1 MTANLSTT
9 GKYLDALP
17 VWARELS
24 EKYYSR
30 SYSLFVLYGNV
41 RDLVSLRGQ
50 DSTMFVALDEFLF
63 SALFGQRDL
72 ILHYDRG
79 GLSFGNPASQ
89 ADFRRALEGY
99 DSFHGT
105 TYAQSGVPRTPD
117 AVLNLLDNYLRLR
130 IADGKKIGLV
140 IDFAETIAPAGDV
153 SSMAAE
159 DSNLLVILKRWAR
172 NAAFL
177 NADVT
182 ICLVSENQIE
192 LNQGIVQN
200 PGVSSIAIPLP
211 DYAERLDFIRGQ
223 LKDKALPAGSEV
235 SNETLATLGA
245 GLKRMQLQSLI
256 SHAVQ
261 NQQPLTLKFL
271 SERKRDLIESE
282 SGGLLEFVQSRF
294 DLSFVAGNDQAKR
307 KLQDAAAAIRAG
319 NTDVL
324 PMGYVICGPV
334 GTGKTFITTCF
345 AGEVGIP
352 AVTLKNFRSMWQGVT
367 EGNLER
373 VLGLLKAMSPIAV
386 IVDEADAQLGARSSS
401 GDSGVGNRVF
411 AQIAQFMGNTE
422 YRGKVIWFLLTC
434 RPDLL
439 PVDLKRQGRAEE
451 HIALFYPDTPEER
464 LALLRAVQRKVGMK
478 PFPPD
483 VEKFFMERALS
494 LSGADIEAVL
504 VRSHMRS
511 SLQKKTAVDADDLK
525 AALDDFIP
533 PYYPTEIDLQN
544 MVAVLECTSKSLL
557 PKQYRDLDRSEVI
570 RRTNELMAL
579 ARQSSGGGAGG
590 RSLARRFSPNRY
602 CPNYLFLNHDP
613 IHPERP
619 SCGREWRDRLGLD
632 ERRVVPPEGLRIALL
647 TAAIEMQQI
656 SPVARAVIRKPL
668 IGIGDATLVKQG
680 QPETGS
686 LAFVGHDRG
695 NQRLI
700 DGRLILPADLKC
712 GRIHIPLHRVSE
724 KMSQQKKSQL
734 SGDRIVDVDFQS
746 VEVAGE
752 RIRNISRDHANPVN
766 LLQVLLHSRCVVCK
780 RNRHDG

>member
-1 MTANLSTT
+1 MADSPTKT

-17 VWARELS
+17 AWARELS

-30 SYSLFVLYGNV
+30 SFAVFVLYGNV
-41 RDLVSLRGQ
+41 RDLVPLRMQEGATSFVSLE
-50 DSTMFVALDEFLF
+50 DFL
-63 SALFGQRDL
+63 SRALFGQRDL

-79 GLSFGNPASQ
+79 GLSFGNSATQ

-105 TYAQSGVPRTPD
+105 NFSQGGLPRNPD

-153 SSMAAE
+153 SSMSAE
-159 DSNLLVILKRWAR
+159 DRNSLVIFKRWAR

-177 NADVT
+177 DADVT
-182 ICLVSENQIE
+182 ICLISENQIE
-192 LNQGIVQN
+192 LNQGIVQH
-200 PGVSSIAIPLP
+200 PGVASIAIPLP
-211 DYAERLDFIRGQ
+211 DDAERLEFIRAQ
-223 LKDKALPAGSEV
+223 LKSRELPAASEV
-235 SNETLATLGA
+235 NDESLAKLGA
-245 GLKRMQLQSLI
+245 GLKRVQLQGLI
-256 SHAVQ
+256 SHAVE
-261 NQQPLTLKFL
+261 NRQPLTLKFL
-271 SERKRDLIESE
+271 SQKKKDLIEAE

-319 NTDVL
+319 NTEVL

-373 VLGLLKAMSPIAV
+373 VLSLLKAMSPIAV
-386 IVDEADAQLGARSSS
+386 IVDEADAQLGDRSNS

-422 YRGKVIWFLLTC
+422 YRGRVIWFLLTC

-464 LALLRAVQRKVGMK
+464 LALLRAMQRKIGMK
-478 PFPPD
+478 TFPED
-483 VEKFFMERALS
+483 IEKSFLNRAGG

-511 SLQKKTAVDADDLK
+511 SLQNKSAVDAQDLE
-525 AALDDFIP
+525 AALEDFIP

-544 MVAVLECTSKSLL
+544 LVAVLECTSKSLL
-557 PKQYRDLDRSEVI
+557 PKQYRDLERAELI
-570 RRTNELMAL
+570 RRTNELL
-579 ARQSSGGGAGG
+579 AAS
-590 RSLARRFSPNRY
+590 RR
-602 CPNYLFLNHDP
+602 
-613 IHPERP
+613 
-619 SCGREWRDRLGLD
+619 
-632 ERRVVPPEGLRIALL
+632 
-647 TAAIEMQQI
+647 M
-656 SPVARAVIRKPL
+656 
-668 IGIGDATLVKQG
+668 
-680 QPETGS
+680 
-686 LAFVGHDRG
+686 
-695 NQRLI
+695 
-700 DGRLILPADLKC
+700 
-712 GRIHIPLHRVSE
+712 SE
-724 KMSQQKKSQL
+724 
-734 SGDRIVDVDFQS
+734 
-746 VEVAGE
+746 
-752 RIRNISRDHANPVN
+752 N
-766 LLQVLLHSRCVVCK
+766 
-780 RNRHDG
+780 

>member
-1 MTANLSTT
+1 MPDGPTKT

-17 VWARELS
+17 AWARELS

-30 SYSLFVLYGNV
+30 SFAVFVLYGNV
-41 RDLVSLRGQ
+41 RDLVPLRTPEGATSFVSLE
-50 DSTMFVALDEFLF
+50 DFL
-63 SALFGQRDL
+63 SRALFGQRDL

-79 GLSFGNPASQ
+79 GLSFGNSTTQ

-105 TYAQSGVPRTPD
+105 NYSQGGLPRNPD

-153 SSMAAE
+153 SSMSAE
-159 DSNLLVILKRWAR
+159 DRNSLVILKRWAR

-177 NADVT
+177 DADVT
-182 ICLVSENQIE
+182 ICLISENQIE

-200 PGVSSIAIPLP
+200 PGVASIAIPLP
-211 DYAERLDFIRGQ
+211 DDAERLEFIRAQ
-223 LKDKALPAGSEV
+223 LKSRELPSGSEV
-235 SNETLATLGA
+235 NDESLAKLGA
-245 GLKRMQLQSLI
+245 GLKRVQLQGLI
-256 SHAVQ
+256 SHAVE
-261 NQQPLTLKFL
+261 NKQPLTLKFL
-271 SERKRDLIESE
+271 SQKKKDLIEAE

-307 KLQDAAAAIRAG
+307 KLQDAATAIRAG
-319 NTDVL
+319 NTEVL

-373 VLGLLKAMSPIAV
+373 VLTLLKAMSPIAV
-386 IVDEADAQLGARSSS
+386 IVDEADAQLGDRSNS

-451 HIALFYPDTPEER
+451 HIALFYPETPEER
-464 LALLRAVQRKVGMK
+464 LALLRAMQRKIGMK
-478 PFPPD
+478 AFPED
-483 VEKFFMERALS
+483 IEKFFLNRAGG

-511 SLQKKTAVDADDLK
+511 SLQNKAVVDAQDLE
-525 AALDDFIP
+525 AALEDFIP

-557 PKQYRDLDRSEVI
+557 PKQYRDLERAELI
-570 RRTNELMAL
+570 RRTNELL
-579 ARQSSGGGAGG
+579 AAS
-590 RSLARRFSPNRY
+590 RR
-602 CPNYLFLNHDP
+602 
-613 IHPERP
+613 
-619 SCGREWRDRLGLD
+619 
-632 ERRVVPPEGLRIALL
+632 
-647 TAAIEMQQI
+647 
-656 SPVARAVIRKPL
+656 
-668 IGIGDATLVKQG
+668 
-680 QPETGS
+680 
-686 LAFVGHDRG
+686 
-695 NQRLI
+695 
-700 DGRLILPADLKC
+700 
-712 GRIHIPLHRVSE
+712 
-724 KMSQQKKSQL
+724 MS
-734 SGDRIVDVDFQS
+734 D
-746 VEVAGE
+746 
-752 RIRNISRDHANPVN
+752 N
-766 LLQVLLHSRCVVCK
+766 
-780 RNRHDG
+780 

>member
-1 MTANLSTT
+1 MPSNPTPV

-17 VWARELS
+17 AWARELS

-30 SYSLFVLYGNV
+30 SFAMFVVYGNV
-41 RDLVSLRGQ
+41 RDLVPLRRQETTEFVSLE
-50 DSTMFVALDEFLF
+50 EFI
-63 SALFGQRDL
+63 SGALFGQRDL

-79 GLSFGNPASQ
+79 GLSFGSSDSQ

-105 TYAQSGVPRTPD
+105 SYSQGGLPRNPD

-153 SSMAAE
+153 SSMSADDRNA
-159 DSNLLVILKRWAR
+159 LVILKRWAR
-172 NAAFL
+172 NTAFL

-182 ICLVSENQIE
+182 ICLVAENQIE

-200 PGVSSIAIPLP
+200 PGVSSIGIPLP
-211 DYAERLDFIRGQ
+211 DYAERLEFIRAQ
-223 LKDKALPAGSEV
+223 IKLHELPPGSEV
-235 SNETLATLGA
+235 NDESLATLGA
-245 GLKRMQLQSLI
+245 GLKRVQLQSLI

-261 NQQPLTLKFL
+261 NHQPLTLKFL
-271 SERKRDLIESE
+271 SERKKDLIEAE

-345 AGEVGIP
+345 AGQVGIP

-373 VLGLLKAMSPIAV
+373 VLTLLKAMSPIAV
-386 IVDEADAQLGARSSS
+386 IVDEADAQLGDRSSS

-422 YRGKVIWFLLTC
+422 LRGKVIWFLLTC

-451 HIALFYPDTPEER
+451 HIALFYPETPEER
-464 LALLRAVQRKVGMK
+464 LALLRAMQRKIGMK
-478 PFPPD
+478 PFPAEI
-483 VEKFFMERALS
+483 EKFFLDRAGS

-511 SLQKKTAVDADDLK
+511 SLLNKPVIDAEDLK
-525 AALDDFIP
+525 AAIDDFIP

-544 MVAVLECTSKSLL
+544 LVAVLECTSKCLL
-557 PKQYRDLDRSEVI
+557 PKQYRDLERSELI
-570 RRTNELMAL
+570 RQTNELL
-579 ARQSSGGGAGG
+579 ASS
-590 RSLARRFSPNRY
+590 RR
-602 CPNYLFLNHDP
+602 
-613 IHPERP
+613 
-619 SCGREWRDRLGLD
+619 
-632 ERRVVPPEGLRIALL
+632 
-647 TAAIEMQQI
+647 I
-656 SPVARAVIRKPL
+656 S
-668 IGIGDATLVKQG
+668 
-680 QPETGS
+680 GS
-686 LAFVGHDRG
+686 
-695 NQRLI
+695 
-700 DGRLILPADLKC
+700 
-712 GRIHIPLHRVSE
+712 
-724 KMSQQKKSQL
+724 
-734 SGDRIVDVDFQS
+734 
-746 VEVAGE
+746 
-752 RIRNISRDHANPVN
+752 
-766 LLQVLLHSRCVVCK
+766 
-780 RNRHDG
+780 

>member
-1 MTANLSTT
+1 MPDSPTKT

-17 VWARELS
+17 EWARELS

-30 SYSLFVLYGNV
+30 SYAVFVLYGNV
-41 RDLVSLRGQ
+41 RDLVPLHTQEGPTSFLALEDFLSRG
-50 DSTMFVALDEFLF
+50 
-63 SALFGQRDL
+63 LFGQRDL

-79 GLSFGNPASQ
+79 GLSFGNPATQ

-105 TYAQSGVPRTPD
+105 NFAQGGLPRNPD

-153 SSMAAE
+153 SSMSAE
-159 DSNLLVILKRWAR
+159 DRNSLVILKRWAR

-177 NADVT
+177 AADVT
-182 ICLVSENQIE
+182 VCLISENQIE
-192 LNQGIVQN
+192 LNQGIVQH
-200 PGVSSIAIPLP
+200 PGVASIAIPLP
-211 DYAERLDFIRGQ
+211 DYAERLDFIRAQ
-223 LKDKALPAGSEV
+223 LKSRELPPGSEV
-235 SNETLATLGA
+235 NDESLAKLGA
-245 GLKRMQLQSLI
+245 GLKRVQLQGLI
-256 SHAVQ
+256 SHAVE
-261 NQQPLTLKFL
+261 NKQPLTLKFL
-271 SERKRDLIESE
+271 SQKKKDLIEAE

-307 KLQDAAAAIRAG
+307 KLQDAASAIRAG
-319 NTDVL
+319 NTEVL

-373 VLGLLKAMSPIAV
+373 VLNLLKAMSPIAV
-386 IVDEADAQLGARSSS
+386 IVDEADAQLGDRSNS

-464 LALLRAVQRKVGMK
+464 LALLRAMLRKVGMK
-478 PFPPD
+478 AFPAEI
-483 VEKFFMERALS
+483 EKFFLDRAGS

-511 SLQKKTAVDADDLK
+511 SLQNKSAVDAQDLE

-544 MVAVLECTSKSLL
+544 LVAVLECTSKSLL
-557 PKQYRDLDRSEVI
+557 PKQYRDLERSELI
-570 RRTNELMAL
+570 RRTNELL
-579 ARQSSGGGAGG
+579 AAS
-590 RSLARRFSPNRY
+590 
-602 CPNYLFLNHDP
+602 
-613 IHPERP
+613 
-619 SCGREWRDRLGLD
+619 RE
-632 ERRVVPPEGLRIALL
+632 
-647 TAAIEMQQI
+647 
-656 SPVARAVIRKPL
+656 S
-668 IGIGDATLVKQG
+668 
-680 QPETGS
+680 
-686 LAFVGHDRG
+686 
-695 NQRLI
+695 
-700 DGRLILPADLKC
+700 
-712 GRIHIPLHRVSE
+712 
-724 KMSQQKKSQL
+724 
-734 SGDRIVDVDFQS
+734 
-746 VEVAGE
+746 
-752 RIRNISRDHANPVN
+752 
-766 LLQVLLHSRCVVCK
+766 
-780 RNRHDG
+780 

>member
-1 MTANLSTT
+1 MPDSPTKT

-17 VWARELS
+17 AWARELS

-30 SYSLFVLYGNV
+30 SFAVFVIYGNV
-41 RDLVSLRGQ
+41 RDLVPLRTPEGATSFVSLE
-50 DSTMFVALDEFLF
+50 DFL
-63 SALFGQRDL
+63 SRALFGQRDL

-79 GLSFGNPASQ
+79 GLSFGNSTTQ

-105 TYAQSGVPRTPD
+105 NFSQGGLPRNPD

-153 SSMAAE
+153 SSMSAE
-159 DSNLLVILKRWAR
+159 DRNSLVILKRWSR

-177 NADVT
+177 DADVT
-182 ICLVSENQIE
+182 ICLISENQIE

-200 PGVSSIAIPLP
+200 PGVASIAIPLP
-211 DYAERLDFIRGQ
+211 DEAERLEFIRAQ
-223 LKDKALPAGSEV
+223 LKSRELPAGSEV
-235 SNETLATLGA
+235 SEESLAKLGA
-245 GLKRMQLQSLI
+245 GLKRVQLQGLI
-256 SHAVQ
+256 SHAVE
-261 NQQPLTLKFL
+261 NKQPLTLKFL
-271 SERKRDLIESE
+271 SQKKKDLIESE

-307 KLQDAAAAIRAG
+307 KLQDAATAIRAG
-319 NTDVL
+319 NTEVL

-373 VLGLLKAMSPIAV
+373 VLTLLKAMSPIAV
-386 IVDEADAQLGARSSS
+386 IVDEADAQLGDRSSS

-464 LALLRAVQRKVGMK
+464 LALLRAMQRKIGMTA
-478 PFPPD
+478 FPED
-483 VEKFFMERALS
+483 IEKFFLNRAGG

-511 SLQKKTAVDADDLK
+511 SLQNKAVVDAQDLE
-525 AALDDFIP
+525 AALEDFIP

-557 PKQYRDLDRSEVI
+557 PKQYRDLERGELI
-570 RRTNELMAL
+570 RRTNELL
-579 ARQSSGGGAGG
+579 AAS
-590 RSLARRFSPNRY
+590 RR
-602 CPNYLFLNHDP
+602 
-613 IHPERP
+613 
-619 SCGREWRDRLGLD
+619 
-632 ERRVVPPEGLRIALL
+632 
-647 TAAIEMQQI
+647 M
-656 SPVARAVIRKPL
+656 
-668 IGIGDATLVKQG
+668 
-680 QPETGS
+680 
-686 LAFVGHDRG
+686 
-695 NQRLI
+695 
-700 DGRLILPADLKC
+700 
-712 GRIHIPLHRVSE
+712 SE
-724 KMSQQKKSQL
+724 
-734 SGDRIVDVDFQS
+734 
-746 VEVAGE
+746 
-752 RIRNISRDHANPVN
+752 N
-766 LLQVLLHSRCVVCK
+766 
-780 RNRHDG
+780 

>member
-1 MTANLSTT
+1 MPDSPTKT

-17 VWARELS
+17 AWARELS

-30 SYSLFVLYGNV
+30 SFAVFVLYGNV
-41 RDLVSLRGQ
+41 RDWVPLRTQDGASSFVSLE
-50 DSTMFVALDEFLF
+50 DFL
-63 SALFGQRDL
+63 SGALFGQRDL

-79 GLSFGNPASQ
+79 GLSFGNPATQ
-89 ADFRRALEGY
+89 ADYRRALEGY

-105 TYAQSGVPRTPD
+105 NYSQGGLPRNPD

-130 IADGKKIGLV
+130 IADAKKIGLV
-140 IDFAETIAPAGDV
+140 IDFAETIAPAGDI
-153 SSMAAE
+153 SSMSAE
-159 DSNLLVILKRWAR
+159 DRNSLVILKRWSR

-177 NADVT
+177 DADVT
-182 ICLVSENQIE
+182 ICLISENQIE

-200 PGVSSIAIPLP
+200 PGVASIAIPLP
-211 DYAERLDFIRGQ
+211 DDAERLEFIRAR
-223 LKDKALPAGSEV
+223 LKSRELPAGSEV
-235 SNETLATLGA
+235 NDETLAKLGA
-245 GLKRMQLQSLI
+245 GLKRVQLQGLI
-256 SHAVQ
+256 SHAVE
-261 NQQPLTLKFL
+261 NKQPLTLKFL
-271 SERKRDLIESE
+271 SQKKKDLIEAE

-307 KLQDAAAAIRAG
+307 KLQDAASAIRAG
-319 NTDVL
+319 NTEVL

-373 VLGLLKAMSPIAV
+373 VLTLLKAMSPIAV
-386 IVDEADAQLGARSSS
+386 IVDEADAQLGDRSSS

-464 LALLRAVQRKVGMK
+464 LALLRAMQRKIGMK
-478 PFPPD
+478 TFPED
-483 VEKFFMERALS
+483 IEKSFLNRAGG

-511 SLQKKTAVDADDLK
+511 SLQNKAVVDAQDLE
-525 AALDDFIP
+525 AALEDFIP

-557 PKQYRDLDRSEVI
+557 PKQYRDLERAELI
-570 RRTNELMAL
+570 RRTNELL
-579 ARQSSGGGAGG
+579 AAS
-590 RSLARRFSPNRY
+590 RR
-602 CPNYLFLNHDP
+602 
-613 IHPERP
+613 
-619 SCGREWRDRLGLD
+619 
-632 ERRVVPPEGLRIALL
+632 
-647 TAAIEMQQI
+647 M
-656 SPVARAVIRKPL
+656 
-668 IGIGDATLVKQG
+668 
-680 QPETGS
+680 
-686 LAFVGHDRG
+686 
-695 NQRLI
+695 
-700 DGRLILPADLKC
+700 
-712 GRIHIPLHRVSE
+712 SE
-724 KMSQQKKSQL
+724 
-734 SGDRIVDVDFQS
+734 
-746 VEVAGE
+746 
-752 RIRNISRDHANPVN
+752 N
-766 LLQVLLHSRCVVCK
+766 
-780 RNRHDG
+780 